1 MIQTEFLRI
10 RENQPPSLVE
20 LSNLSDEELMAS
32 LKSGYSDALTVLFD
46 RYHRLVLSVALRI
59 VRDQGEAEDV
69 MQIVFLDVFRA
80 AAQFNPAK
88 GTTKIWILQYAY
100 HRSINR
106 RQQLTARNFYQE
118 GDGHGLK
125 SVWPAD
131 ISVLGNFALPELTLL
146 LKQGLKTIT
155 ARQQRVI
162 EMASYDGRSMKEI
175 AAITG
180 DSLPNVRHHYYRG
193 LQKLHAFI
201 TSAPKANSGSA

>member
-1 MIQTEFLRI
+1 M
-10 RENQPPSLVE
+10 S
-20 LSNLSDEELMAS
+20 S
-32 LKSGYSDALTVLFD
+32 LKCGNSDALTVLFD
-46 RYHRLVLSVALRI
+46 RYNRLVLSVALRI

-88 GTTKIWILQYAY
+88 GTAKIWILQYAY

-125 SVWPAD
+125 SVLPAD
-131 ISVLGNFALPELTLL
+131 ISTLGNFTLPELTLL
-146 LKQGLKTIT
+146 LKQGLQTIT
-155 ARQQRVI
+155 ARQRRVI
-162 EMASYDGRSMKEI
+162 ELASYDGRSMKEI

-180 DSLPNVRHHYYRG
+180 DSLPECAASLLPWPSEAARFYHQRA
-193 LQKLHAFI
+193 Q
-201 TSAPKANSGSA
+201 SE